1 MAFVMRK
8 DKARDRVKATVPVR
22 LDDAPSQTGSVR
34 RAIVRFSSVEDYV
47 AEITTL
53 WTEAAE
59 TFLLIGRH
67 LNQARD
73 ALPHGEFQ
81 RMVEERLP
89 FDKSRAYQLRMVAQ
103 MVDAR
108 RVEEVDLPRSS
119 ATAFLF
125 TSLDAE
131 GIARAKKD
139 GVLRPDIRRQE
150 VVMWK
155 RRLLGP
161 PQNTQAITRARA
173 ALKARIR
180 RMEEELVQAREE
192 LASLSREGPFIDDD
206 PETEAAVNSNPDYA

>member
-8 DKARDRVKATVPVR
+8 DKARDRAKAAVPIR
-22 LDDAPSQTGSVR
+22 LDDAPSQARDVR
-34 RAIVRFSSVEDYV
+34 RTIVRFSSVEDYV
-47 AEITTL
+47 AEIRTL

-125 TSLDAE
+125 TSLDDE
-131 GIARAKKD
+131 GLARAKKD

-150 VVMWK
+150 VVVWK

-161 PQNTQAITRARA
+161 PRNAQAVARTRV

-180 RMEEELVQAREE
+180 RIEEELERARAE
-192 LASLSREGPFIDDD
+192 LAGLSCDGPIIDGEA
-206 PETEAAVNSNPDYA
+206 ETGAATGGKRAV

>member
-8 DKARDRVKATVPVR
+8 EKARDRARVAVPAR
-22 LDDAPSQTGSVR
+22 IDNAPSQTRNVR

-47 AEITTL
+47 AEIRTL

-81 RMVEERLP
+81 RMVEECLP

-108 RVEEVDLPRSS
+108 RVQEVDLPRSN

-131 GIARAKKD
+131 AIARAKED

-150 VVMWK
+150 VVEWK

-161 PQNTQAITRARA
+161 PQNAQAIARARA
-173 ALKARIR
+173 ALRMRIR
-180 RMEEELVQAREE
+180 RIEEELERARAE
-192 LASLSREGPFIDDD
+192 LAGLSCDDSTIDSNTKTD
-206 PETEAAVNSNPDYA
+206 AAQGDG

>member
-8 DKARDRVKATVPVR
+8 DKARDRVKAAVPAR
-22 LDDAPSQTGSVR
+22 LDDAPSQTKNVR
-34 RAIVRFSSVEDYV
+34 RTIVRFSSVEDYV
-47 AEITTL
+47 AEIKTL
-53 WTEAAE
+53 WTEATE

-81 RMVEERLP
+81 RMVEARLP

-108 RVEEVDLPRSS
+108 RVEEADLPRSS

-131 GIARAKKD
+131 GIARAKND

-150 VVMWK
+150 VVAWK
-155 RRLLGP
+155 RRLLGLS
-161 PQNTQAITRARA
+161 QDAQAIARTRAT
-173 ALKARIR
+173 LKARVR
-180 RMEEELVQAREE
+180 RMEEELERAKAE
-192 LASLSREGPFIDDD
+192 LARLGCEGPVIDGEA
-206 PETEAAVNSNPDYA
+206 ETDMSADGERAA

>member
-1 MAFVMRK
+1 MTFVIHK
-8 DKARDRVKATVPVR
+8 DEARVRAKAAVPIR
-22 LDDAPSQTGSVR
+22 LNDAPSQARDVR
-34 RAIVRFSSVEDYV
+34 RAIVKFSNVEDYI
-47 AEITTL
+47 AEIKTL

-81 RMVEERLP
+81 RMIEQRLP

-108 RVEEVDLPRSS
+108 RVDEVDLPRSS

-125 TSLDAE
+125 TSLDDE
-131 GIARAKKD
+131 SLARAKKD

-150 VVMWK
+150 VVVWK
-155 RRLLGP
+155 RHQLGP
-161 PQNTQAITRARA
+161 PRNAQAIVRIRA
-173 ALKARIR
+173 ALKTRIR
-180 RMEEELVQAREE
+180 RLEEELERARAE
-192 LASLSREGPFIDDD
+192 LAGLSCDGPIIDGEAETGAATDD
-206 PETEAAVNSNPDYA
+206 KPTV